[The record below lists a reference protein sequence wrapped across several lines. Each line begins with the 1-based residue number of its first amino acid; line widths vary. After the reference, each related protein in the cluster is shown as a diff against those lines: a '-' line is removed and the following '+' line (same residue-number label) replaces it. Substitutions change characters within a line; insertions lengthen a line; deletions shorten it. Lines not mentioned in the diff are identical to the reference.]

1 MSGLFES
8 AGIGRWRKDKI
19 AGHARDG
26 KIGTAPI
33 FYPAVSAMAFWIKG
47 IFVRGGFAP
56 CGICKPQAMKG
67 ALKLDSG
74 GLAIDSIGGE
84 S

>member
-1 MSGLFES
+1 MKWEGCPIRALQPCPLWHSGS
-8 AGIGRWRKDKI
+8 RG
-19 AGHARDG
+19 
-26 KIGTAPI
+26 
-33 FYPAVSAMAFWIKG
+33 Y
-47 IFVRGGFAP
+47 VRGGFAP

>member
-1 MSGLFES
+1 M
-8 AGIGRWRKDKI
+8 
-19 AGHARDG
+19 
-26 KIGTAPI
+26 
-33 FYPAVSAMAFWIKG
+33 SAMAFWIKG